1 MATIEHWEVTDEK
14 EMWQKLVG
22 HDAEDTLETR
32 QQANV
37 IFDGVSGGSCLEIGA
52 GVGRLLLLASHR
64 FTSAIGI
71 DYSRSMVQR
80 SSVYLHDV
88 LRARVVLTDGLEFPF
103 ASNSFDFVYSFTC
116 FQHMPTI
123 EIVQANIREIFRV
136 LKDSG
141 LCRVQTI
148 HGEPNPY
155 LYDGLAFPTAES
167 FLQEFLDVGF
177 SKQSAEVIEPW
188 IWVTVKKRAK

>member
-37 IFDGVSGGSCLEIGA
+37 IFDGVSGG
-52 GVGRLLLLASHR
+52 HR

-116 FQHMPTI
+116 FQHMPTL
-123 EIVQANIREIFRV
+123 EIVQANIRETFRV

-141 LCRVQTI
+141 LCRVQTV